1 MPRRHQLRKFSYN
14 QPVIYLRGRLRY
26 PSACG
31 PLRSCHYNQL
41 KGDPFKRQKGGV
53 LVLKLIKLDFT
64 TFQTI
69 SIRVQKG
76 FMSARTVIKLLSLV
90 GRSRNS
96 KQRLPYSCKS
106 DILHERP
113 YLSISSQRKYEIC
126 TTCRGKPRSRIEYIF
141 QALTSIN
148 SRLKKICNAYIFI
161 LCTVGRC
168 NIHGVA
174 KTKL

>member
-53 LVLKLIKLDFT
+53 LVLKLIKFSQHFRPYPSGSKKDLCP
-64 TFQTI
+64 QEP
-69 SIRVQKG
+69 S
-76 FMSARTVIKLLSLV
+76 SNCYLV

-148 SRLKKICNAYIFI
+148 SRLKKICNGYIFI